1 MRMMGIDVQRFFA
14 SGDGPFSPLQ
24 RDQVLAEMDMLD
36 SAGIQFLAVGT
47 HDTSDEM
54 IQTFSKRFGQRFQQV
69 EAGRAIRIGSNQVP
83 TADKVTTPQ

>member
-1 MRMMGIDVQRFFA
+1 MRMMGIDGQRFFA

-36 SAGIQFLAVGT
+36 SAGSQCLPVGT

-54 IQTFSKRFGQRFQQV
+54 SQTFSKRFGQRFQQV